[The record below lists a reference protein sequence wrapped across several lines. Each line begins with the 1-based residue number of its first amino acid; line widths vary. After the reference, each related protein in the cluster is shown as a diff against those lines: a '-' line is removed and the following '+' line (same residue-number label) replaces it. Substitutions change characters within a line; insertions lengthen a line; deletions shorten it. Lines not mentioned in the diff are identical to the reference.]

1 MLDGVVVPVQ
11 QALFSILYFI
21 SVILWGI
28 NQALLIVGYYLLTI
42 TSWLSESM
50 FQPLLE
56 SVGNA
61 TDSLLL
67 PVFTLAMLTL
77 AISYLLGVFGVFRVV
92 EFRSAITW
100 LFVAVMWF
108 QFGPELYLGFEQ
120 TRRELGGA
128 FFATTFTDLT
138 NGSGSIEG
146 LSDIGD
152 AGDLNINPPT
162 NNFGAFL
169 SFDTAI
175 DGLDIALAYL
185 DADGCDVL
193 RTTGCLTFLM
203 PDGSNGALPT
213 RWYTAGEYFDLT
225 QHGFLYPGMTNEE
238 RQSSLDSA
246 AAGIWRG
253 LSGIVVSLFG
263 MLEQIVQLLLT
274 IAFGIGFA
282 SFFIAVLF
290 AFFKKTESVTWAVF
304 DVILGLFIQ
313 SIITS
318 LLLAL
323 VMAFVSVAGA
333 TGNGILLLGVG
344 FIGIILVTILLLG
357 AVSAILKS
365 LNGLMGSLGAV
376 TGGNLD
382 AGGTVT
388 QLAGAYATGG
398 ATLLGG
404 GSAAQAL
411 GSALGPDVGQ
421 KAYYAAQTFGS
432 ETAIGGVAQQ
442 VAQGSMASYLG
453 PVGGYALGRTNQSED
468 TVDATEVARKSSVND
483 LTLGTPIRSNDDDY
497 YETPNLNQRAGQGA
511 DIRLDPITQQPYEF
525 DIQDNGVGLRTY
537 EDGSRLYASQDDEP
551 QNRERARDEKRALR
565 QRDDDGFT
573 QDAVNRI
580 DASDDDESAALNSN
594 IARLSALVGNS
605 PAPQL
610 PESTSQDNNVVALM
624 PSSDSDSS
632 NQSEARPVPS
642 DTSNGGEGGSFD
654 SPAQSDDGTNLF
666 LAEMERDH
674 PGSTGRSDLV
684 QQYFPDNGQ
693 SQDTSPPPTV
703 SIQPLPIQSSSVEQT
718 TGVPT
723 NISTQSSVI
732 DRSGDN
738 IRSIRSVGPSTEE
751 QLATLNITTAGQLAS
766 ADPNQLATLDRIT
779 PARANQLVNSAQTY
793 IAPPVESQ
801 VSVNDISPSDDNSG
815 PPPRDFSTI
824 SIDISPS
831 NDNSSPSPANYSYD
845 DDHPEAYPGAPPP
858 DYLLDQERPTYSTP
872 QSITPASV
880 NQPSSPIVIQQGN
893 SQTQSVSSP
902 NAAQVASAIDASNN
916 DDGAR
921 LATSISSAMSSALT
935 VNRVPSTNQAMQIA
949 SNSGLPPVRES
960 GQFVQV
966 ASAMNLT
973 PQQAQNVVQDVQNT
987 GSIGNEIATSI
998 RASLSSL
1005 TLPSTGQPLDDGGMS
1020 RAVGNLEQAAQ
1031 ALVGA
1036 ANSMDGEGF
1045 GNPTTGDRINAGAN
1059 TNSRAAQTSES

>member
-1 MLDGVVVPVQ
+1 MPVQ

-21 SVILWGI
+21 SVTLWGI

-77 AISYLLGVFGVFRVV
+77 AITYLLGVFGVFRVV

-100 LFVAVMWF
+100 MFVAVMWF

-138 NGSGSIEG
+138 SGSGSIEG

-185 DADGCDVL
+185 NADGCDVL
-193 RTTGCLTFLM
+193 RTTGCLTFIM
-203 PDGSNGALPT
+203 PDGSIGALPA

-225 QHGFLYPGMTNEE
+225 QHGFLYPSMTNEE

-246 AAGIWRG
+246 AAGIWRA
-253 LSGIVVSLFG
+253 LSGVVVSLFG

-282 SFFIAVLF
+282 SFFIAILF

-333 TGNGILLLGVG
+333 TGNGVLLLGVG
-344 FIGIILVTILLLG
+344 FIGIILVTVLLLG
-357 AVSAILKS
+357 AISAILKS
-365 LNGLMGSLGAV
+365 LNGLMGSFGAV
-376 TGGNLD
+376 TGGSLD
-382 AGGTVT
+382 AAGTVT

-404 GSAAQAL
+404 GTVPQAL

-432 ETAIGGVAQQ
+432 DTAIGGVAQQ

-453 PVGGYALGRTNQSED
+453 PVGGYALGRTNQADD
-468 TVDATEVARKSSVND
+468 TENATDVARKNSVDD
-483 LTLGTPIRSNDDDY
+483 LTLGTPIRS
-497 YETPNLNQRAGQGA
+497 EGA

-525 DIQDNGVGLRTY
+525 GIQNNGVGLRTY
-537 EDGSRLYASQDDEP
+537 EDGSRLYTSQDDEP
-551 QNRERARDEKRALR
+551 QNRMRAREEQRALR
-565 QRDDDGFT
+565 QRRDDDAGFT
-573 QDAVNRI
+573 QDTINRI
-580 DASDDDESAALNSN
+580 DASDDDESAALNSSIN
-594 IARLSALVGNS
+594 RLSALVGNEA
-605 PAPQL
+605 API
-610 PESTSQDNNVVALM
+610 
-624 PSSDSDSS
+624 SSDTNTSD
-632 NQSEARPVPS
+632 
-642 DTSNGGEGGSFD
+642 EGTRMFI
-654 SPAQSDDGTNLF
+654 
-666 LAEMERDH
+666 AEMERDY

-684 QQYFPDNGQ
+684 EQYFPASGQ
-693 SQDTSPPPTV
+693 SQDTSSLPTTV
-703 SIQPLPIQSSSVEQT
+703 SIQPIPIQTPLAEQPAQARVNGSSSPQ
-718 TGVPT
+718 
-723 NISTQSSVI
+723 II
-732 DRSGDN
+732 DRSGDDV
-738 IRSIRSVGPSTEE
+738 RSIRSVGPSTEE
-751 QLATLNITTAGQLAS
+751 QLSTIGITTAGQLAN
-766 ADPNQLATLDRIT
+766 ADPDQIASLDRIT
-779 PARANQLVNSAQTY
+779 PARANQLVNSAQAY
-793 IAPPVESQ
+793 VAPPVEPISSQ
-801 VSVNDISPSDDNSG
+801 ATSSNVSIIEDISPPPRDFSKISIEPSTSPDNSG
-815 PPPRDFSTI
+815 PPPRDLSTE
-824 SIDISPS
+824 
-831 NDNSSPSPANYSYD
+831 PSPAS
-845 DDHPEAYPGAPPP
+845 A
-858 DYLLDQERPTYSTP
+858 
-872 QSITPASV
+872 
-880 NQPSSPIVIQQGN
+880 NQPSPIVVQQG
-893 SQTQSVSSP
+893 SPQPASPPP

-921 LATSISSAMSSALT
+921 LATSISSAISSALNT
-935 VNRVPSTNQAMQIA
+935 NRIPNTNQAMQIA
-949 SNSGLPPVRES
+949 SGSGLPPTQES

-973 PQQAQNVVQDVQNT
+973 PQQAQTVVQDVQNT

-1005 TLPSTGQPLDDGGMS
+1005 TLPSTGRPLDPNGMS
-1020 RAVGNLEQAAQ
+1020 QAIGNLERAAQ

-1036 ANSMDGEGF
+1036 ANSLDGAGGS
-1045 GNPTTGDRINAGAN
+1045 GNPSTGDRINAGAN
-1059 TNSRAAQTSES
+1059 TNNRTAQASES

>member
-1 MLDGVVVPVQ
+1 MLDGVIVPVQ

-77 AISYLLGVFGVFRVV
+77 AITYLLGVFGVFQVV
-92 EFRSAITW
+92 EFRSALTW
-100 LFVAVMWF
+100 MFVALMWF

-120 TRRELGGA
+120 MRRELGGA

-138 NGSGSIEG
+138 SGSGSIEG
-146 LSDIGD
+146 LGDIGD
-152 AGDLNINPPT
+152 AGDLNISPPT

-175 DGLDIALAYL
+175 DGLDIGLAYL
-185 DADGCDVL
+185 NADGCDVL

-203 PDGSNGALPT
+203 PDGSTGALPT

-246 AAGIWRG
+246 AAGIWRA

-282 SFFIAVLF
+282 SFFIAILF

-344 FIGIILVTILLLG
+344 FIGIILVTVLLLG
-357 AVSAILKS
+357 AISAILKS

-382 AGGTVT
+382 AAGTVT

-404 GSAAQAL
+404 GTTAQAL
-411 GSALGPDVGQ
+411 GSALGPEVGQ

-432 ETAIGGVAQQ
+432 DTAIGGVAQQ

-453 PVGGYALGRTNQSED
+453 PVGGYALGRTNQSDDEENP
-468 TVDATEVARKSSVND
+468 TEVGRKNSVND
-483 LTLGTPIRSNDDDY
+483 LTLGTPIRSDGDDY
-497 YETPNLNQRAGQGA
+497 YETPNLNQRATQGA
-511 DIRLDPITQQPYEF
+511 DSRLDAITQQPYEF
-525 DIQDNGVGLRTY
+525 GIQDNGVGLRTY
-537 EDGSRLYASQDDEP
+537 EDGSRLYTSQDDEP
-551 QNRERARDEKRALR
+551 QNRERARDEQRALR
-565 QRDDDGFT
+565 QRRDDDAGFT
-573 QDAVNRI
+573 QDAINRI

-605 PAPQL
+605 PTPQL
-610 PESTSQDNNVVALM
+610 TEATTPDNNVTLVM
-624 PSSDSDSS
+624 PQDGRLSNHSNNMPNQNQSTPISSDTRAVGESNLSDS
-632 NQSEARPVPS
+632 P
-642 DTSNGGEGGSFD
+642 T
-654 SPAQSDDGTNLF
+654 QSDERTNRF

-684 QQYFPDNGQ
+684 QKYVPDNGQ
-693 SQDTSPPPTV
+693 SQDTSHPTTV
-703 SIQPLPIQSSSVEQT
+703 SIQPIPIQPSSIEQ
-718 TGVPT
+718 PT
-723 NISTQSSVI
+723 EASTHEPLSPSII
-732 DRSGDN
+732 DNSGDN
-738 IRSIRSVGPSTEE
+738 VRSIRSVGPSTQE
-751 QLATLNITTAGQLAS
+751 QLATLNITTAGQLAK
-766 ADPNQLATLDRIT
+766 ADPNQIATLDRIT
-779 PARANQLVNSAQTY
+779 PARANQLVNSAQAY
-793 IAPPVESQ
+793 VAPPVEPVSPQVVSSTSTSQ
-801 VSVNDISPSDDNSG
+801 DVNPPPRDFSRISIDPSPSLANNN
-815 PPPRDFSTI
+815 PPPRDFSTVQ
-824 SIDISPS
+824 
-831 NDNSSPSPANYSYD
+831 
-845 DDHPEAYPGAPPP
+845 PPP
-858 DYLLDQERPTYSTP
+858 APST
-872 QSITPASV
+872 IAPASA
-880 NQPSSPIVIQQGN
+880 NQPSPSIVVQQGN
-893 SQTQSVSSP
+893 QQPAVSSP
-902 NAAQVASAIDASNN
+902 NAAQIASSIDASNN

-921 LATSISSAMSSALT
+921 LATSISSAISSALNA
-935 VNRVPSTNQAMQIA
+935 NRIPNTNQAMQIA
-949 SNSGLPPVRES
+949 SDSGLPPTRES

-973 PQQAQNVVQDVQNT
+973 PQQAQGVVQDVQNT

-1020 RAVGNLEQAAQ
+1020 RAVGNLERAAQ

-1036 ANSMDGEGF
+1036 ANSLDGAGSS
-1045 GNPTTGDRINAGAN
+1045 GNPSTSDRVNAGAN
-1059 TNSRAAQTSES
+1059 TNSRATQTSES

>member
-1 MLDGVVVPVQ
+1 MLDGVIVPVQ

-77 AISYLLGVFGVFRVV
+77 AITYLLGVFGVFQVV
-92 EFRSAITW
+92 EFRSALTW
-100 LFVAVMWF
+100 MFVALMWF

-120 TRRELGGA
+120 MRRELGGA

-138 NGSGSIEG
+138 SGSGSIEG
-146 LSDIGD
+146 LGDIGD
-152 AGDLNINPPT
+152 AGDLNISPPT

-175 DGLDIALAYL
+175 DGLDIGLAYL
-185 DADGCDVL
+185 NADGCDVL

-203 PDGSNGALPT
+203 PDGSTGALPT

-246 AAGIWRG
+246 AAGIWRA

-282 SFFIAVLF
+282 SFFIAILF

-344 FIGIILVTILLLG
+344 FIGIILVTVLLLG
-357 AVSAILKS
+357 AISAILKS
-365 LNGLMGSLGAV
+365 LNGLMGSLGTV

-382 AGGTVT
+382 AAGTVT

-404 GSAAQAL
+404 GTAAQAL
-411 GSALGPDVGQ
+411 GSALGPEVGQ

-432 ETAIGGVAQQ
+432 DTAIGGVAQQ

-453 PVGGYALGRTNQSED
+453 PVGGYTLGRTNQSDDEENP
-468 TVDATEVARKSSVND
+468 TEVGRKNSVND
-483 LTLGTPIRSNDDDY
+483 LTLGTPIRSDGDDY
-497 YETPNLNQRAGQGA
+497 YETPNLNQRATQGA
-511 DIRLDPITQQPYEF
+511 DSRLDAITQQPYEF
-525 DIQDNGVGLRTY
+525 GIQGNGVGLRTY
-537 EDGSRLYASQDDEP
+537 EDGSRLYISQDDEP
-551 QNRERARDEKRALR
+551 QNRERARDEQRALR
-565 QRDDDGFT
+565 QRHDDDDDAGFT
-573 QDAVNRI
+573 QDAINRI
-580 DASDDDESAALNSN
+580 DASDDDESAAVNSN

-605 PAPQL
+605 PTPQL
-610 PESTSQDNNVVALM
+610 TEATTPDSNVTLVMPQDERLSNQNNDIPNQNEST
-624 PSSDSDSS
+624 PISSDTRAVGESNLSDS
-632 NQSEARPVPS
+632 P
-642 DTSNGGEGGSFD
+642 T
-654 SPAQSDDGTNLF
+654 QSDERTNRF

-684 QQYFPDNGQ
+684 QKYFPDNGQ
-693 SQDTSPPPTV
+693 SQDTSHSTHSTTV
-703 SIQPLPIQSSSVEQT
+703 SIQPIPIQPSSIEQ
-718 TGVPT
+718 PT
-723 NISTQSSVI
+723 EASTSQPLSPSII
-732 DRSGDN
+732 DNSDDN
-738 IRSIRSVGPSTEE
+738 VRSIRSVGPSTQE
-751 QLATLNITTAGQLAS
+751 QLATLNITTAGQLAK

-779 PARANQLVNSAQTY
+779 PARANQLVSSAQAY
-793 IAPPVESQ
+793 VAPPIAPIASQ
-801 VSVNDISPSDDNSG
+801 VPSSDASTSQDINPT
-815 PPPRDFSTI
+815 PRDFSTI
-824 SIDISPS
+824 SIEP
-831 NDNSSPSPANYSYD
+831 SPSPANNNPLPRDFSTVQ
-845 DDHPEAYPGAPPP
+845 PPP
-858 DYLLDQERPTYSTP
+858 
-872 QSITPASV
+872 IAPASA
-880 NQPSSPIVIQQGN
+880 NQPSSPIVVQQG
-893 SQTQSVSSP
+893 SPQPVASSP

-921 LATSISSAMSSALT
+921 LATSISSAISSASNA
-935 VNRVPSTNQAMQIA
+935 NRIPNTNQAMQIA
-949 SNSGLPPVRES
+949 SDSGLPPIQES

-973 PQQAQNVVQDVQNT
+973 PQQAQGVVRDVQNT
-987 GSIGNEIATSI
+987 GHIGNEIATSI

-1005 TLPSTGQPLDDGGMS
+1005 TLPSTGQPLDDEGLS

-1036 ANSMDGEGF
+1036 ANSLDGGGGS
-1045 GNPTTGDRINAGAN
+1045 GNPTTGDRVNAGAN